1 MTLTRFCGACC
12 GIVAI
17 AAAMLVARVTVT
29 APEQPEPPRVTGTRP
44 VPIPADPTS
53 ERDMANYLATGSPDP
68 DCTGVF
74 AQAGAYGGQ
83 PYFQNGDWFVWWYSD
98 TWVISGEVGVEPS
111 VYWVGGGEPPDASGA
126 YAPGAG
132 VSGEV
137 TLGEHSGPPG
147 LPPFGPYVESSRN
160 SEGGAGVASKPVDTA
175 ITIVLGPCIDDEDFK
190 SREEELTYDQAGME
204 IDVILEETDGTISV
218 TAVTPT
224 ESGDYDWT
232 HLDQGYYSLELPAS
246 GGASYNN
253 DTLGILYA
261 VGYCTG
267 VLPFRSPVY
276 SIVPKAI
283 YEMNAKGSGIVAGA
297 VDDADPS
304 SLSFDTDLT
313 EATDDHYVGGIV
325 VFTSGALAKQ
335 ARRISDYDGTGKTIS
350 VLPAFT
356 EAPATT
362 DTFVILG
369 RIEHGS

>member
-1 MTLTRFCGACC
+1 
-12 GIVAI
+12 
-17 AAAMLVARVTVT
+17 
-29 APEQPEPPRVTGTRP
+29 
-44 VPIPADPTS
+44 
-53 ERDMANYLATGSPDP
+53 MASYLATGTPDP

-74 AQAGAYGGQ
+74 AEAGTHNGEPYYTNGGW
-83 PYFQNGDWFVWWYSD
+83 YLWWGGSFW
-98 TWVISGEVGVEPS
+98 TISGALGSES
-111 VYWVGGGEPPDASGA
+111 YPPGWWTSSGA
-126 YAPGAG
+126 AIEDDYLPGADNTG
-132 VSGEV
+132 TV
-137 TLGEHSGPPG
+137 TIAEQSGPPG
-147 LPPFGPYVESSRN
+147 LPPFGPYVQTLYYTG
-160 SEGGAGVASKPVDTA
+160 EGVHMAAKPVDTD
-175 ITIVLGPCIDDEDFK
+175 IKIVLGPCLDESDFK
-190 SREEELTYDQAGME
+190 TREEALTYDQAGME

-224 ESGDYDWT
+224 TGGVYDWA

-246 GGASYNN
+246 GGATFNN
-253 DTLGILYA
+253 DALGILYA